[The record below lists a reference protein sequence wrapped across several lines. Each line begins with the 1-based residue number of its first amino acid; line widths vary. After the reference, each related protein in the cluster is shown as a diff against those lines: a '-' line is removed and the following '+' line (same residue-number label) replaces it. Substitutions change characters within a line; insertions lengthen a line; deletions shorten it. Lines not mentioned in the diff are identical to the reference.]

1 MKKTVEIVC
10 VALALLGG
18 LTVLGMVGNAER
30 TDEIIRSMDQELYYQ
45 IRDSLKVHGEYPT
58 DAEVA
63 EFYLENY

>member
-1 MKKTVEIVC
+1 MKKAVEIIC
-10 VALALLGG
+10 AAFAIIGG

-45 IRDSLKVHGEYPT
+45 IRDSLRVHGEYPT

-63 EFYLENY
+63 EFYLNNY